1 MSISKTDCRVG
12 TMTSEGL
19 FVGFVSAD
27 HYEKLAERKRRAK
40 AEQKR
45 LAAENKLRMAQGLP
59 PLRGQLALFEDETP
73 SVKQGKL
80 F

>member
-1 MSISKTDCRVG
+1 MDPDRPG
-12 TMTSEGL
+12 TVTSEGM

-27 HYEKLAERKRRAK
+27 HYEKLAARKKRIKAERKQL
-40 AEQKR
+40 E
-45 LAAENKLRMAQGLP
+45 AENRLRVSRGLP
-59 PLRGQLALFEDETP
+59 PLRGQLELFEELFEDTP

>member
-1 MSISKTDCRVG
+1 MDPNLPG
-12 TMTSEGL
+12 TVTSEGM

-40 AEQKR
+40 AERQR
-45 LAAENKLRMAQGLP
+45 LELENRRRAAQGLP
-59 PLRGQLALFEDETP
+59 ALRGQLDLFEEETP